1 MRAVFEDDEF
11 RPLNV
16 GLHPI
21 GKAGREHVVPAKR
34 NLRRDRD
41 LAEMR
46 FDIMRNHR
54 MRLSQ
59 KGVQRLLLYST
70 FYIAIPLRL
79 LAFLPA
85 SFI

>member
-1 MRAVFEDDEF
+1 MRAAFEDDEF

-46 FDIMRNHR
+46 FDIMRNHS

-59 KGVQRLLLYST
+59 KGVQRLLGASPDKRYQ
-70 FYIAIPLRL
+70 RL
-79 LAFLPA
+79 DVFCT
-85 SFI
+85 